1 MQVGM
6 KHQRLVLDQI
16 LVERETPSVISSNLV
31 MLMPARAQ
39 HAAGD
44 APATR
49 LGGAVIDAERAD
61 LAEQARDDRVAQG
74 FRTSQ
79 PRLDRADCLLL
90 IAALDRKASLVNE
103 RRSLPRSA
111 IGAVI
116 WISSSNGL
124 VTLCAPRAQVPKMT
138 HTGGVAMCQSSE
150 SGFAVRRSYMGH
162 S

>member
-1 MQVGM
+1 MQIGM

-16 LVERETPSVISSNLV
+16 LVERETPSVISSILI
-31 MLMPARAQ
+31 MLMPRPPEAR
-39 HAAGD
+39 GGRCSSD
-44 APATR
+44 APLR
-49 LGGAVIDAERAD
+49 GRHRGGTAD
-61 LAEQARDDRVAQG
+61 FAEQARDDRVAQG

-103 RRSLPRSA
+103 RRGLRRSA

-124 VTLCAPRAQVPKMT
+124 VTLCAPRARVPKMT